1 MNPSG
6 SPKPPPEERLLK
18 LIRAKPARQ
27 GQEPATA
34 VRTEAG
40 PLLRAGGYEWPWSR
54 FVIPALAVL
63 FIAEAVWLGVQLI
76 RPVSAVTL
84 PRAALSPPPSE
95 QVQAPAAPEL
105 PSLAASAAR
114 PLFTASPAPAASSSA
129 AGQAPPSGFAKSLS
143 ARLSLT
149 GVVAGDPPQAI
160 IEDTE
165 TQKTYFV
172 TVGQTVVEGAVVEQ
186 ILDQRVVLNLQG
198 EKIELSL

>member
-1 MNPSG
+1 MSPSG

-18 LIRAKPARQ
+18 LIRAKPARP
-27 GQEPATA
+27 EPAAA
-34 VRTEAG
+34 VRAEAG
-40 PLLRAGGYEWPWSR
+40 PLLRAGAYEWPWSR
-54 FVIPALAVL
+54 VVIPSLAVL

-76 RPVSAVTL
+76 RPVPPVTL

-95 QVQAPAAPEL
+95 QSPPTAPEL

-114 PLFTASPAPAASSSA
+114 PLFTASPAPAAAASASA
-129 AGQAPPSGFAKSLS
+129 AGQAPPSGIAKSLS

-198 EKIELSL
+198 EKIDLNL